1 MRTFPIPS
9 DSEYQPQAN
18 ILTVDDDPDIGMALT
33 DLLEGEGYGVKVVTT
48 GREALDTTQRQH
60 FDAVLLDVGLP
71 DLNGMDVLH
80 RMVKRDPQLPV
91 ILLTVYNASDLKID
105 PHNLRGAFAYLTK
118 PFNREKLKATI
129 DRAIGG
135 KGLVTHAGSPPPDPD
150 LHRPTTPYGCGSLP

>member
-48 GREALDTTQRQH
+48 GREALDTTKCQH

-71 DLNGMDVLH
+71 DFNGMDVLH
-80 RMVKRDPQLPV
+80 RMVKHDPQLPV
-91 ILLTVYNASDLKID
+91 ILLTVYSPSDLNID
-105 PHNLRGAFAYLTK
+105 PHNLPGAFAYLTK
-118 PFNREKLKATI
+118 PFNRESLKATI
-129 DRAIGG
+129 NRAIGG
-135 KGLVTHAGSPPPDPD
+135 KSLATHDESPPLNPD
-150 LHRPTTPYGCGSLP
+150 LDRPTIPIDA

>member
-1 MRTFPIPS
+1 MRTFPTPS

-48 GREALDTTQRQH
+48 GREALDTTKCQH

-71 DLNGMDVLH
+71 DFNGMDVLH
-80 RMVKRDPQLPV
+80 RMVKHDPQLPV
-91 ILLTVYNASDLKID
+91 ILLTVYSPSDLNID
-105 PHNLRGAFAYLTK
+105 PHNLPGAFAYLTK
-118 PFNREKLKATI
+118 PFNRETLKATI

-135 KGLVTHAGSPPPDPD
+135 KGLATRAGSPPPDPD
-150 LHRPTTPYGCGSLP
+150 LHRPTTPYGVGSLP

>member
-48 GREALDTTQRQH
+48 GKEALDTTECQH
-60 FDAVLLDVGLP
+60 FDAVILDVGLP
-71 DLNGMDVLH
+71 DLDGIEVLH
-80 RMVKRDPQLPV
+80 GIVKRNPQLPV
-91 ILLTVYNASDLKID
+91 ILLTVYSPTDLKID
-105 PHNLRGAFAYLTK
+105 PHNLPGAFAYLTK
-118 PFNREKLKATI
+118 PFNRETLKATI

-135 KGLVTHAGSPPPDPD
+135 KGLATHAGSPPPDPD
-150 LHRPTTPYGCGSLP
+150 LHRPTTPYGGGSIP